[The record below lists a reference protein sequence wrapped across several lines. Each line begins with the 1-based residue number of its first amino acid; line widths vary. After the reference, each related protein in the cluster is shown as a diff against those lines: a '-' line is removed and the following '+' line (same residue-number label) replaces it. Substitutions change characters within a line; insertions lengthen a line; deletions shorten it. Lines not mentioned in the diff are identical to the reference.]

1 MTGNPSEAGV
11 QPRGRRAVKA
21 VEPIG
26 RNLVRPSQQARK
38 TDDLDLLIGRRLR
51 ERRILLAI
59 SQEELA
65 RRIGLSFQQLQK
77 YEVGENRISAARL
90 FVGGRKS
97 HAELW
102 PEVVAEAK
110 RLRRASPKTGKRLSF
125 REISNRLGN
134 AGRLNERG
142 EPFNPQSVRAMI
154 EGPQPRPPR
163 VKGRARRMRPGLAAA
178 WLRIPLK

>member
-1 MTGNPSEAGV
+1 
-11 QPRGRRAVKA
+11 VKA

-26 RNLVRPSQQARK
+26 RNLGRPSQQARK

-90 FVGGRKS
+90 FKLSEMLAVPISWFFRPATGS
-97 HAELW
+97 
-102 PEVVAEAK
+102 
-110 RLRRASPKTGKRLSF
+110 RRTAYDTSASGESRFSADDG
-125 REISNRLGN
+125 REIS
-134 AGRLNERG
+134 
-142 EPFNPQSVRAMI
+142 
-154 EGPQPRPPR
+154 
-163 VKGRARRMRPGLAAA
+163 AAQQ
-178 WLRIPLK
+178 LKLSQ

>member
-1 MTGNPSEAGV
+1 MTGNPSEGGV

-21 VEPIG
+21 VEPTG
-26 RNLVRPSQQARK
+26 RNLGRPSQQARK

-90 FVGGRKS
+90 FK
-97 HAELW
+97 
-102 PEVVAEAK
+102 
-110 RLRRASPKTGKRLSF
+110 LSEILAVPISWFF
-125 REISNRLGN
+125 R
-134 AGRLNERG
+134 
-142 EPFNPQSVRAMI
+142 
-154 EGPQPRPPR
+154 
-163 VKGRARRMRPGLAAA
+163 
-178 WLRIPLK
+178 

>member
-11 QPRGRRAVKA
+11 QPRWRRAVKA

-26 RNLVRPSQQARK
+26 RNLGRPSQQARK

-90 FVGGRKS
+90 FKLSEILAVPISWFFRPATES
-97 HAELW
+97 
-102 PEVVAEAK
+102 
-110 RLRRASPKTGKRLSF
+110 RRTACDTSASGESRLSADDG
-125 REISNRLGN
+125 REISAAQQLKLAQVVPRAEGGENQLG
-134 AGRLNERG
+134 
-142 EPFNPQSVRAMI
+142 QSSGAHKC
-154 EGPQPRPPR
+154 E
-163 VKGRARRMRPGLAAA
+163 
-178 WLRIPLK
+178 

>member
-21 VEPIG
+21 VEPTG
-26 RNLVRPSQQARK
+26 RNLGRPSQQARK

-90 FVGGRKS
+90 FKLSEILAVPISWFFRPATG
-97 HAELW
+97 
-102 PEVVAEAK
+102 
-110 RLRRASPKTGKRLSF
+110 LRRTAYGTSASEESRFSGVDGTRRK
-125 REISNRLGN
+125 ISAAQQLKL
-134 AGRLNERG
+134 AQVV
-142 EPFNPQSVRAMI
+142 PRAEGGATAAPTNVI
-154 EGPQPRPPR
+154 E
-163 VKGRARRMRPGLAAA
+163 
-178 WLRIPLK
+178 